1 MGVDLATMIS
11 RQHALIAHEVSL
23 IISAKMAAPPR
34 SRMRIANGCK
44 QVPYLHLMV
53 ENQQF
58 IFAKG
63 IPAECLISAS
73 TPCAP

>member
-1 MGVDLATMIS
+1 MIS

-44 QVPYLHLMV
+44 QVTYLHLMV
-53 ENQQF
+53 ENHQF
-58 IFAKG
+58 IFANG
-63 IPAECLISAS
+63 IPAECLILAR